1 MHIGN
6 TPPCCERAHEIV
18 KGRSYQPCG
27 GQWGTPSPSR
37 KIDPGF
43 GPVNTAGVIARSCIR
58 SWRDRITSPAGK
70 TRRDLE
76 PPMVHGEV
84 ALRFALSHFSTSA
97 GLPSNGLSRFGRVV
111 SVAIGLMTASS
122 RRLECV
128 HFLQA
133 ATRFRPL
140 RQLFHFANVATLP
153 LVGQKLA
160 LVHKGEE
167 TALMSACV
175 IAAQL
180 VMLPVAL
187 LVNAE
192 ADA

>member
-1 MHIGN
+1 
-6 TPPCCERAHEIV
+6 
-18 KGRSYQPCG
+18 
-27 GQWGTPSPSR
+27 
-37 KIDPGF
+37 
-43 GPVNTAGVIARSCIR
+43 
-58 SWRDRITSPAGK
+58 
-70 TRRDLE
+70 
-76 PPMVHGEV
+76 MVHGEV
-84 ALRFALSHFSTSA
+84 ALRFALIHFSTSA

-160 LVHKGEE
+160 LVHKSEE

-187 LVNAE
+187 LVDVE
-192 ADA
+192 VDAGYLAIPFKFAVPPTIGSRRANPPCALPLQGRRSRGPSPSVWS